1 MVLVLLYDLV
11 MVGFVAVHLLVG
23 GALTF
28 GAGVYAGIYACQ
40 NYTIPRVDDPT
51 ELMEKVREF
60 TDKYRKD

>member
-11 MVGFVAVHLLVG
+11 MVGFVAVHLL
-23 GALTF
+23 LTF